1 MSKKIAIQGELGA
14 YSHIAAENLYAGAE
28 IKTCTTFEETFK
40 QAYNDQNYKIVI
52 PIENSLAGRV
62 ADIHYLLP
70 KYKLQIHG
78 EYFQTV
84 EHNLLCKQDA
94 TIDDIKYVRSHAQAI
109 GQCQNIINKRKF
121 KSIVSADT
129 AGSAKELAEGKD
141 KSIAAIASEL
151 SAKIYNLK
159 ILEKNI
165 EDEKGNVTRFLIM
178 GKKIEQPEF
187 KSNKNYITSC
197 IFRVKSEPS
206 ALYKC
211 LGGFATNQVNLTKL
225 ESFSVKNTFDQA
237 NFYLDLEGHL
247 EQPGVKKALE
257 LNIKPKFVP
266 FCYVPK
272 EILEAVTL
280 NNPYKRDYLMEDC
293 KRLFNDLNI
302 DLVSEI
308 PADCNWP
315 SVHAAWSEVNKEDK
329 GLEFM
334 LKIFEARFKKGLNV
348 GDKNIITNICNE
360 ISISSE
366 FVLSAM
372 DNEDIDKDLKSLTK
386 IMRELK
392 VFGVPTFIYKK
403 ERFWGQDRL
412 HYLKDKLNN

>member
-1 MSKKIAIQGELGA
+1 MTKVKIAIQGELGA
-14 YSHIAAENLYAGAE
+14 YSHIAVENLFKDFE

-40 QAYNDQNYKIVI
+40 QAYNDPSCKIVI

-78 EYFQTV
+78 EYFLNV
-84 EHNLLCKQDA
+84 EHNLLCKPEA
-94 TIDDIKYVRSHAQAI
+94 TLQDIKSVRSHAQAI
-109 GQCQNIINKRKF
+109 SQCQNMINKKNF
-121 KSIVSADT
+121 KSIISADT
-129 AGSAKELAEGKD
+129 AGSAKELSEGND

-151 SAKIYNLK
+151 SAKIYKLK

-178 GKKIEQPEF
+178 GKNIEQPEF
-187 KSNKNYITSC
+187 TSKKNFITSC

-257 LNIKPKFVP
+257 ELGFHT
-266 FCYVPK
+266 
-272 EILEAVTL
+272 ETLDILGVYE
-280 NNPYKRDYLMEDC
+280 
-293 KRLFNDLNI
+293 
-302 DLVSEI
+302 
-308 PADCNWP
+308 
-315 SVHAAWSEVNKEDK
+315 
-329 GLEFM
+329 
-334 LKIFEARFKKGLNV
+334 
-348 GDKNIITNICNE
+348 
-360 ISISSE
+360 SS
-366 FVLSAM
+366 
-372 DNEDIDKDLKSLTK
+372 
-386 IMRELK
+386 
-392 VFGVPTFIYKK
+392 TFRQK
-403 ERFWGQDRL
+403 
-412 HYLKDKLNN
+412 